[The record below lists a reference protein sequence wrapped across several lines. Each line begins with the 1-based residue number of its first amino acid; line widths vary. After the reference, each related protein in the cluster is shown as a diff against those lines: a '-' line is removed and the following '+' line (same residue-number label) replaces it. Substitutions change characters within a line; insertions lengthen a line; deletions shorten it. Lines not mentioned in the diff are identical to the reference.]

1 MKHILQLDNLTLNNQ
16 SELHILA
23 ANDKQSDDSID
34 FLSRTRHICFFATIT
49 VIVIGLLGNCVTIFV
64 FSQKRFRIN
73 SSNIYLLCLAIIDS
87 VFLIVHIFEDLIRE
101 YEEIFQELNE
111 FNDGMSQMMYALN
124 ITDRFELACTL
135 INFLRYFLRFVSAY
149 IIVAFT
155 IQRLILIFLPLNN
168 KLKTKRSAWLVFWT
182 VIMASFFL
190 NIWTPFLFSV
200 EKNEDKRC
208 DVVKE
213 KSNLYFLITIVY
225 TTLIMLVPIVVV
237 FVCNFLIIYRIK
249 KADTKRVELQI
260 KKSITRSNRHDT
272 SVIMKIKRQSAHLKL
287 KPYYLPSK
295 QIINNVCSKNV
306 EDSKKLTKTLILI
319 SFSYAI
325 LNLPY
330 LVSWCFFFYQS
341 ELNDADASKKNYLF
355 SAVQISK
362 VLFILNYGLKFFIY
376 CVTGRSFLN
385 QLCYLSSTFF
395 FLLV

>member
-1 MKHILQLDNLTLNNQ
+1 MFQSNNLATSLNESNNYLDAFNK
-16 SELHILA
+16 SGKE
-23 ANDKQSDDSID
+23 SDESTE
-34 FLSRTRHICFFATIT
+34 FLSSTRHICFFATIA
-49 VIVIGLLGNCVTIFV
+49 VIAIGLLGNCVTIFV
-64 FSQKRFRIN
+64 FSQKRFRVN

-87 VFLIVHIFEDLIRE
+87 VFLIVHIFEDLLRQ
-101 YEEIFQELNE
+101 YEEIYQEFNE
-111 FNDGMSQMMYALN
+111 FDVSTNQMMNALN
-124 ITDRFELACTL
+124 ITDRFELACIL

-155 IQRLILIFLPLNN
+155 IQRLILIFMPLNN

-182 VIMASFFL
+182 VILASFFL

-225 TTLIMLVPIVVV
+225 TTLIMLVPIVIV
-237 FVCNFLIIYRIK
+237 FVCNFLIIFRIK
-249 KADTKRVELQI
+249 KEEIKRKELQI
-260 KKSITRSNRHDT
+260 KKSITRAKRHDT
-272 SVIMKIKRQSAHLKL
+272 SVIINHKTRDSAHFKL

-295 QIINNVCSKNV
+295 QIVHNVCSKKAEN
-306 EDSKKLTKTLILI
+306 SKKLTKTLILI

-325 LNLPY
+325 FNLPY
-330 LVSWCFFFYQS
+330 LISWCLFFYQS
-341 ELNDADASKKNYLF
+341 ELNDADAAKKNYLF

-385 QLCYLSSTFF
+385 QLYYSSIEFF
-395 FLLV
+395 YF